1 MAMKGPILLILPQ
14 PLASPAGGGVL
25 WIILILHFKDTP
37 LYPIKMAL
45 GLLCLWHSIIA
56 EMVILSYREN

>member
-37 LYPIKMAL
+37 LYPNKNGLGIAL
-45 GLLCLWHSIIA
+45 FVA
-56 EMVILSYREN
+56 